1 MYIHTYDGC
10 IYIEPREKQQQQS
23 EGGGNVCVFWGISWP
38 FLHLCPLWLRQSQII
53 PYIRKKKKK
62 NLLGEVD
69 ENGNLH
75 PFWLKKKTS

>member
-53 PYIRKKKKK
+53 SFHTRKKKQKK
-62 NLLGEVD
+62 IYWERWMKMGISIHF
-69 ENGNLH
+69 G
-75 PFWLKKKTS
+75 